1 MTQAPTARPPRAAG
15 RRTPAGRTNRIA
27 ALGAAIACALCAPA
41 ALADAGAGP
50 TLAELD
56 AVLVT
61 ADHFDRDGRK
71 LPTATTVLAAPE
83 PGEVQVAL
91 EALRGRPGTFFQQ
104 TTPGQGN
111 VLVRG
116 LKGSEVLHLVDGF
129 RLNAAFFRNAPNQ
142 YMGLVDPLN
151 LEQVEVLRG
160 PMSTVHGSD
169 AMGGVVQLVTPSPQF
184 HDDGARA
191 SGLASAYYNSAD
203 AGLHARAAVDVG
215 GEGWALR
222 AGTSRQDIG
231 LRRAGGGD
239 TLPDTAYTS
248 HGNDLRAA
256 WRAGEAGTLELL
268 WQDFTQP
275 STPRFDALNPGFGQT
290 LPESDEFAF
299 APQSRRFGLL
309 RYRGDA
315 PAWLADEMVLQAGR
329 QTLVD
334 GQRSRNRGSDLR
346 EFQRNT
352 SRLDGASLQL
362 RRQASDA
369 LELRYGLEAYR
380 DRIEAQASRLDLGTG
395 LESPVRGRFVDGSS
409 MDTSGA
415 YLVADWEASEAW
427 RFNAGLRHSR
437 FRTRIPATASTPE
450 ADVSASDLSGQAGLS
465 RALDAAGEWRL
476 VANVGRAFRA
486 PNVFD
491 LGALGPRPGNRFNLP
506 NPDLAPE
513 TALSADLGLKLSRP
527 GLDAEAFVF
536 ATRYRDKISSVLT
549 GDTTPLGQAIVQSR
563 NVTELELHGVETA
576 VDWRIDE
583 QWRLQASAS
592 WTRGEEQAEGDTY
605 PADRIPPVYGRLE
618 LGWRPE
624 GFVSLRAWTDFAGR
638 QDRLSPRDATDP
650 RINPDG
656 TAGWATLNLG
666 MDWQALPGLE
676 LRLEVRNLLDR
687 RYREHGSGLDAPGRG
702 IGVGFTWTGP

>member
-1 MTQAPTARPPRAAG
+1 VSPRAPARPPRAAG
-15 RRTPAGRTNRIA
+15 GRTPVRRNHRIA
-27 ALGAAIACALCAPA
+27 ALGAAIACALPA
-41 ALADAGAGP
+41 LPALADAGAGP

-56 AVLVT
+56 AVVVT

-83 PGEVQVAL
+83 PGQVQVAL

-142 YMGLVDPLN
+142 YLGLVDPLN

-169 AMGGVVQLVTPSPQF
+169 AMGGVVQLVTPSPHF
-184 HDDGARA
+184 HDEGARA
-191 SGLASAYYNSAD
+191 TSLASAHYNSAD
-203 AGLHARAAVDVG
+203 AGLHARGAVELG
-215 GEGWALR
+215 GERWALR
-222 AGTSRQDIG
+222 AGSSRQDVG
-231 LRRAGGGD
+231 LRRTGGGD

-248 HGNDLRAA
+248 HGSDLRAA
-256 WRAGEAGTLELL
+256 WRAGEAGTVELL

-275 STPRFDALNPGFGQT
+275 STPRFDALNPGFGQSQ
-290 LPESDEFAF
+290 PESDEFVF

-309 RYRGDA
+309 RYDGDA

-334 GQRSRNRGSDLR
+334 GQRSGDRGSDLR
-346 EFQRNT
+346 AFQRNT
-352 SRLDGASLQL
+352 SRLDGASLHL
-362 RRQASDA
+362 RRQAADS

-380 DRIEAQASRLDLGTG
+380 DRIEASASELDLATG
-395 LESPVRGRFVDGSS
+395 LESPVRGRFVDGSG

-427 RFNAGLRHSR
+427 HFNAGLRHSR
-437 FRTRIPATASTPE
+437 FRTRVPATANSPAAE
-450 ADVSASDLSGQAGLS
+450 VSASDLSGQAGLS
-465 RALDAAGEWRL
+465 RALDAAGQWRL

-506 NPDLAPE
+506 NPDLRPE
-513 TALSADLGLKLSRP
+513 TAISADVGLKLSRE

-549 GDTTPLGQAIVQSR
+549 GATTPQGQVVVQSR
-563 NVTELELHGVETA
+563 NVTALDLHGVETA
-576 VDWRIDE
+576 LDWRIGE
-583 QWRLQASAS
+583 HWRLQASAS
-592 WTRGEEQAEGDTY
+592 WARGEEQTEDDIY
-605 PADRIPPVYGRLE
+605 PADRIPPVFGRAE
-618 LGWRPE
+618 LGWHPE
-624 GFVSLRAWTDFAGR
+624 GFVAWRAWTDFAGR

-650 RINPDG
+650 RINPAG

-676 LRLEVRNLLDR
+676 LRLELRNLIDR

-702 IGVGFTWTGP
+702 IGIGITWNGP

>member
-1 MTQAPTARPPRAAG
+1 MAATSG
-15 RRTPAGRTNRIA
+15 
-27 ALGAAIACALCAPA
+27 
-41 ALADAGAGP
+41 DP

-56 AVLVT
+56 AVVVT

-71 LPTATTVLAAPE
+71 LPTATTVVAAPE
-83 PGEVQVAL
+83 PGTVQVAL

-151 LEQVEVLRG
+151 LDQVEVLRG

-169 AMGGVVQLVTPSPQF
+169 AMGGVVQLVTPSPHF
-184 HDDGARA
+184 HDEGAGA
-191 SGLASAYYNSAD
+191 TWLASAHYDSAD

-215 GEGWALR
+215 GETWALR
-222 AGTSRQDIG
+222 AGSSRQDVG

-248 HGNDLRAA
+248 HGKDLRAA
-256 WRAGEAGTLELL
+256 WRAGDAGTVELL

-275 STPRFDALNPGFGQT
+275 STRRFDALNPGFGQVEA
-290 LPESDEFAF
+290 ESEEFAF
-299 APQSRRFGLL
+299 EPQSRRFGLL

-315 PAWLADEMVLQAGR
+315 PSWLADEMVLQAGR

-334 GQRSRNRGSDLR
+334 GQRSRDLGSDVR

-352 SRLDGASLQL
+352 SRLDGVSLQL
-362 RRQASDA
+362 RRQAGES
-369 LELRYGLEAYR
+369 LELRYGLESYR
-380 DRIEAQASRLDLGTG
+380 DRIDARASELDLGTG
-395 LESPVRGRFVDGSS
+395 VSTPARGRFVDGSG
-409 MDTSGA
+409 MDNAGA
-415 YLVADWEASEAW
+415 YLVADWEPGDAW
-427 RFNAGLRHSR
+427 RLNAGLRHSR
-437 FRTRIPATASTPE
+437 FRTRVPATATAPAAE
-450 ADVSASDLSGQAGLS
+450 VSASDLTGQAGLS
-465 RALDAAGEWRL
+465 RALDEAGEWRL

-491 LGALGPRPGNRFNLP
+491 LGAFGPRPGNRFNLP
-506 NPDLAPE
+506 NPDLGPE
-513 TALSADLGLKLSRP
+513 TAVSADLGLKLSRDA
-527 GLDAEAFVF
+527 LDAEAFVF

-549 GDTTPLGQAIVQSR
+549 GDTTPQGQAIVQSR
-563 NVTELELHGVETA
+563 NVTELDLHGLETA
-576 VDWRIDE
+576 VDWRLSE
-583 QWRLQASAS
+583 AWRLQASAS
-592 WTRGEEQAEGDTY
+592 WTRGEEQAGADTY
-605 PADRIPPVYGRLE
+605 PADRIPPVYGRAE
-618 LGWRPE
+618 LGWRPD
-624 GFVSLRAWTDFAGR
+624 GFVSWRAWTDFAGR

-650 RINPDG
+650 RINPAG

-676 LRLEVRNLLDR
+676 LRLEVRNLFDR

>member
-1 MTQAPTARPPRAAG
+1 MTQLSPARPPRAAG
-15 RRTPAGRTNRIA
+15 GRKPARCFPCIA
-27 ALGAAIACALCAPA
+27 ALVAAITSGLPA
-41 ALADAGAGP
+41 TALAATTAEP

-56 AVLVT
+56 AVVVT
-61 ADHFDRDGRK
+61 ADHFARDGRE
-71 LPTATTVLAAPE
+71 LPSATTVAGAPE
-83 PGEVQVAL
+83 TGGVQVAL

-169 AMGGVVQLVTPSPQF
+169 AMGGVVQFVTPSPTF
-184 HDDGARA
+184 RDDGAGA
-191 SGLASAYYNSAD
+191 DWLASAHYNSAD
-203 AGLHARAAVDVG
+203 AGLHARVAADAG
-215 GEGWALR
+215 GERWALR
-222 AGTSRQDIG
+222 AGSSRQDIG

-248 HGNDLRAA
+248 HGKDLRLA
-256 WRAGEAGTLELL
+256 WRLHEEGTLELL
-268 WQDFTQP
+268 WQDFRQP
-275 STPRFDALNPGFGQT
+275 STPRYDALNPGFGQS
-290 LPESDEFAF
+290 LPESEEQAF
-299 APQSRRFGLL
+299 EPQARRFGLL
-309 RYRGDA
+309 RYRGSA

-334 GQRSRNRGSDLR
+334 GQRARDRGSDVR

-352 SRLDGASLQL
+352 SRLDGLSLQL
-362 RRQASDA
+362 RRQAGDTLA
-369 LELRYGLEAYR
+369 LRYGLEAYR
-380 DRIEAQASRLDLGTG
+380 DRIEASASELDLGTG
-395 LESPVRGRFVDGSS
+395 VASAARGRFVDGSR

-415 YLVADWEASEAW
+415 YVMAEWQPDAAW
-427 RFNAGLRHSR
+427 HLDAGLRYSR
-437 FRTRIPATASTPE
+437 FRTRVPGSGAAPA
-450 ADVSASDLSGQAGLS
+450 ADVQADDLTAQAGLS

-491 LGALGPRPGNRFNLP
+491 LGAFGPRPGNRFNLP
-506 NPDLAPE
+506 NPALGPE
-513 TALSADLGLKLSRP
+513 TAISADLGLKLSRP

-549 GDTTPLGQAIVQSR
+549 GDTTPQGQAIVQSR
-563 NVTELELHGVETA
+563 NVSRLDLHGLETA
-576 VDWRIDE
+576 MDWRPAPG
-583 QWRLQASAS
+583 WRLAGSAT
-592 WTRGEEQAEGDTY
+592 WTRGEEQADGGAY
-605 PADRIPPVYGRLE
+605 PADRIPPVYGRAE
-618 LGWRPE
+618 LSWRPE
-624 GFVSLRAWTDFAGR
+624 GYFAWRAWTDFAAS

-656 TAGWATLNLG
+656 TPGWSTLNLG
-666 MDWQALPGLE
+666 LDWQALPGLE

-687 RYREHGSGLDAPGRG
+687 RYREHGSGVDAPGRG
-702 IGVGFTWTGP
+702 IGLGFTWTGP

>member
-1 MTQAPTARPPRAAG
+1 MLRLPARPLRAAG
-15 RRTPAGRTNRIA
+15 GQAPVRPRHRIA
-27 ALGAAIACALCAPA
+27 ALGAAIAF
-41 ALADAGAGP
+41 ALAAPPLMAATGGEG

-56 AVLVT
+56 AVVVT

-71 LPTATTVLAAPE
+71 LPTATTVVRAPDT
-83 PGEVQVAL
+83 GSVQVAL

-169 AMGGVVQLVTPSPQF
+169 AMGGVVQLVTPSPHF

-191 SGLASAYYNSAD
+191 TWLASAQYNSAD
-203 AGLHARAAVDVG
+203 AGLHTRAAVDVG
-215 GEGWALR
+215 GASWALR
-222 AGTSRQDIG
+222 AGSSRQDIG

-256 WRAGEAGTLELL
+256 WRAGEAGLVELL
-268 WQDFTQP
+268 WQEFTQP
-275 STPRFDALNPGFGQT
+275 STRRFDALNPGFGQVE
-290 LPESDEFAF
+290 PESIEFAF
-299 APQSRRFGLL
+299 EPQERRFGLL
-309 RYRGDA
+309 RYRGIA
-315 PAWLADEMVLQAGR
+315 PGWLADEMIVQAGR

-334 GQRSRNRGSDLR
+334 GQRSRDLGSDVR

-362 RRQASDA
+362 RRQASET
-369 LELRYGLEAYR
+369 LELRYGVEAYR
-380 DRIEAQASRLDLGTG
+380 DRIEARASELDLGTG
-395 LESPVRGRFVDGSS
+395 LSAPARGRFVDGSG
-409 MDTSGA
+409 MDNAGA
-415 YLVADWEASEAW
+415 YLVADWEPSEAW
-427 RFNAGLRHSR
+427 RFNAGLRQSR
-437 FRTRIPATASTPE
+437 FRTRVPATATAPAAE
-450 ADVSASDLSGQAGLS
+450 VSASDLTGQAGLS
-465 RALDAAGEWRL
+465 RALDASGEWRL

-491 LGALGPRPGNRFNLP
+491 LGAFGPRPGNRFNLP
-506 NPDLAPE
+506 NPDLGPE
-513 TALSADLGLKLSRP
+513 TAVSADLGLKLDRE
-527 GLDAEAFVF
+527 GLEAEAFVF
-536 ATRYRDKISSVLT
+536 ATRYSDKISSVLT
-549 GDTTPLGQAIVQSR
+549 GDTTPQGQAIVQSR
-563 NVTELELHGVETA
+563 NVTRLDLHGLETA
-576 VDWRIDE
+576 LDWRLSE
-583 QWRLQASAS
+583 AWRLQGSAT
-592 WTRGEEQAEGDTY
+592 WTRGEEQAEGGAY
-605 PADRIPPVYGRLE
+605 PADRIPPLYGRVE
-618 LGWRPE
+618 LGWRP
-624 GFVSLRAWTDFAGR
+624 GDFVAWRAWSDFAGR

-650 RINPDG
+650 RINPEG

-676 LRLEVRNLLDR
+676 LRLEVRNLFDR

-702 IGVGFTWTGP
+702 VGIGFTWTGP

>member
-1 MTQAPTARPPRAAG
+1 MAATSG
-15 RRTPAGRTNRIA
+15 
-27 ALGAAIACALCAPA
+27 
-41 ALADAGAGP
+41 DP

-56 AVLVT
+56 AVVVT
-61 ADHFDRDGRK
+61 ADHFDRDGRR
-71 LPTATTVLAAPE
+71 LPTATTVVRAPE
-83 PGEVQVAL
+83 PGTVQVAL

-160 PMSTVHGSD
+160 PLSTVHGSD
-169 AMGGVVQLVTPSPQF
+169 AMGGVVQLVTPSPHF
-184 HDDGARA
+184 HDEGAGA
-191 SGLASAYYNSAD
+191 TWLASAHYDSAD

-215 GEGWALR
+215 GETWALR
-222 AGTSRQDIG
+222 AGSSRQDVG

-239 TLPDTAYTS
+239 TLPDTGYTS
-248 HGNDLRAA
+248 HGKDLRAA
-256 WRAGEAGTLELL
+256 WRAGEAGTVELL

-275 STPRFDALNPGFGQT
+275 STRRFDALNPGFGQAAA
-290 LPESDEFAF
+290 ESEEFAF
-299 APQSRRFGLL
+299 EPQSRRFGLL

-334 GQRSRNRGSDLR
+334 GQRSRDLGSDLR

-352 SRLDGASLQL
+352 SRLDGVSLQL
-362 RRQASDA
+362 RRQAGES
-369 LELRYGLEAYR
+369 LELRYGLESYR
-380 DRIEAQASRLDLGTG
+380 DRIEARASEVDLGTG
-395 LESPVRGRFVDGSS
+395 LSAPARGRFVDGSG
-409 MDTSGA
+409 MENSGA
-415 YLVADWEASEAW
+415 YLVADWEPSEAW
-427 RFNAGLRHSR
+427 RLNAGLRHSR
-437 FRTRIPATASTPE
+437 FRTRVPATATAPA
-450 ADVSASDLSGQAGLS
+450 ADVSASDLTGQAGLS
-465 RALDAAGEWRL
+465 RALDEAGQWRL

-491 LGALGPRPGNRFNLP
+491 LGAFGPRPGNRFNLP
-506 NPDLAPE
+506 NPGLGPE
-513 TALSADLGLKLSRP
+513 TAVSGDLGLKLSRE

-549 GDTTPLGQAIVQSR
+549 GDTTPQGQAIVQSR

-576 VDWRIDE
+576 VDWRIDG
-583 QWRLQASAS
+583 QWRLQGSAT
-592 WTRGEEQAEGDTY
+592 WTRGEEQATGDTY
-605 PADRIPPVYGRLE
+605 PADRIPPVYGRAE

-624 GFVSLRAWTDFAGR
+624 GFVSWRAWTDFAGR

-650 RINPDG
+650 RINPAG

-676 LRLEVRNLLDR
+676 LRLEVRNLFDR